1 MSYATVVAILA
12 LVLSPVLIPLTI
24 TCVHAISDWRSAW
37 KITGSKSP
45 AVSPAF
51 DRGSIAA
58 Q

>member
-1 MSYATVVAILA
+1 MSYATVVAVLA

-24 TCVHAISDWRSAW
+24 TCVHAISDYRSAR

-45 AVSPAF
+45 AVSPAI
-51 DRGSIAA
+51 DQGSVAA

>member
-1 MSYATVVAILA
+1 MSYATAVAILT

-24 TCVHAISDWRSAW
+24 TCVHAISDWRSAR

-45 AVSPAF
+45 AVSPAI